1 MNVKITIGNIVADC
15 ENLEDAIQYLNNLK
29 IKNDLEKIK
38 KQNKEEDEIDYITL
52 TKNILKKHFKGIDVD
67 TLELRKQDNSDLY
80 DLYIECYTYAD
91 ESNIQI
97 FSYDLKNKI
106 EKINDGVIFSL
117 EIPSGYD
124 DEKKVI
130 ITSENLD
137 LSENNK
143 TNFELFQTSI
153 LNSY

>member
-15 ENLEDAIQYLNNLK
+15 KNLEDAIQYLNNLK

-80 DLYIECYTYAD
+80 NLYIECYTYAD

-97 FSYDLKNKI
+97 FSYDLKNKM
-106 EKINDGVIFSL
+106 EQINDGVIFSF

-143 TNFELFQTSI
+143 TNFELFKTSI
-153 LNSY
+153 LNS